1 MSAKISPESGNA
13 ISPNQVARR
22 FKSTLIESIREQ
34 QRVIIKLPTGAGK
47 SYTVSTTE
55 WRNISPVTGGQPIIH
70 VHETRNARDEAAEN
84 SENAGLNTK
93 VVKNRKEICPIAKGD
108 YDDELREIDAQKVSD
123 WIDQKCDVENI
134 PYAVVR
140 ENLLQRV
147 ENLPGD
153 DRGVNRQWDKLLR
166 NQDGTPSYDIVH
178 TTANFLH
185 IPDLVE
191 NANIIFDEQPDYTI
205 TNTYRNIQK
214 TANRLLREHTDT
226 RYTWEGLLEA
236 KHRGK
241 TDYVAGIESLLK
253 DGFTNDWWDF
263 GREGNRLIEKI
274 LLAVIN
280 ARVNDQDSI
289 VGSADNLSIVINSE
303 NTIKTIRVVPDLTS
317 ARSVIGLDAHPSP
330 LRWQLETDVE
340 FTLKE
345 ILGKEESNSWR
356 RNQRQLRVIQ
366 VGDNSNSLTKGWR
379 GKTKQNAETIIRAV
393 REKHR
398 KEFKTCI
405 CPKSIK
411 QDVIQMMKAEGIE
424 SPNVLHYGHLKSSNA
439 FTGETVGL
447 VLGRIDLGS
456 KNVLEMAESL
466 GLDIELLP
474 FSERNHRRNP
484 FTGPDSHA
492 GQELLDS
499 LRVGGVQQ
507 AVGRYARQARN
518 PDDHATVYVWTNTLP
533 KSWVDEYVDG
543 VTKQVTEKVR
553 RVEQIVQRRE
563 SKVTKRKIMEETG
576 LSDVHVLDVLKW
588 MYEDGLVTKS
598 EGSGLHGADEYQ
610 YLGGVLKPQVDIGNH

>member
-1 MSAKISPESGNA
+1 MSVKFSPESGNA
-13 ISPNQVARR
+13 VSPNQVARR
-22 FKSTLIESIREQ
+22 FKSTLLDSIREQ
-34 QRVIIKLPTGAGK
+34 QQTIIKLPTGGGK

-93 VVKNRKEICPIAKGD
+93 VVKNRKEICPIANGD
-108 YDDELREIDAQKVSD
+108 YDDDSPEINGQKVSD
-123 WIDQKCDVENI
+123 WIDLKCDVENI
-134 PYAVVR
+134 PYAVVH
-140 ENLLQRV
+140 ENLLQQV
-147 ENLPGD
+147 EDLPEGD
-153 DRGVNRQWDKLLR
+153 RDVNRQWDRLLR
-166 NQDGTPSYDIVH
+166 NQDRTPSYDIVH

-191 NANIIFDEQPDYTI
+191 NVNIIFDEQPDYTI
-205 TNTYRNIQK
+205 THTYRNIQK
-214 TANRLLREHTDT
+214 TVNRLLGKHTDT

-236 KHRGK
+236 KHQK
-241 TDYVAGIESLLK
+241 DTDYVAGIESLLK
-253 DGFTNDWWDF
+253 NGFTNDWWDF
-263 GREGNRLIEKI
+263 SREGNRLIEKV

-280 ARVNDQDSI
+280 GRVIDQDSI
-289 VGSADNLSIVINSE
+289 VGAADNLSIVINDK

-317 ARSVIGLDAHPSP
+317 ARSIIGLDAHPSP

-345 ILGKEESNSWR
+345 ILDKEESNWWR

-366 VGDNSNSLTKGWR
+366 VGGNSNSLTTGWEDN
-379 GKTKQNAETIIRAV
+379 TKEKSEAIIRAI
-393 REKHR
+393 RKKHG
-398 KEFKTCI
+398 KEFNTCI

-411 QDVIQMMKAEGIE
+411 QDVIQMMETEGIE

-439 FTGETVGL
+439 FAGETVGL

-456 KNVLEMAESL
+456 DNALEMAESL
-466 GLDIELLP
+466 EFDMGLLP
-474 FSERNHRRNP
+474 FPERNHKWNR

-492 GQELLDS
+492 GLELLDS

-533 KSWVDEYVDG
+533 ESWVDEYVDG
-543 VTKQVTEKVR
+543 VTKEVTEKVR
-553 RVEQIVQRRE
+553 IVEQIVQRKE
-563 SKVTKRKIMEETG
+563 SNVTKREIMQETG
-576 LSDVHVLDVLKW
+576 FSDVHVLKVLNW
-588 MYEDGLVTKS
+588 MYEDGLASKS
-598 EGSGLHGADEYQ
+598 ERTGPHGADEYQ
-610 YLGGVLKPQVDIGNH
+610 YLGGVLEPQVESGNH